1 MSEKLHLKVCDLL
14 PYFWVQN
21 IHGKDGK
28 DFPPK
33 SKVFLHHNLNNCFFG
48 IPPFNINFFHP
59 LGLTVPLP
67 LECLETPQPPMES
80 CI

>member
-1 MSEKLHLKVCDLL
+1 MSEKLHLKVCNLL

-33 SKVFLHHNLNNCFFG
+33 SKVFYITTLIIAFLGF
-48 IPPFNINFFHP
+48 P
-59 LGLTVPLP
+59 LL
-67 LECLETPQPPMES
+67 
-80 CI
+80 I